1 MKAARAGVAYFAL
14 AFTAGFV
21 LGTFR
26 VLVLAP
32 RLGAT
37 GAVLLELP
45 VMLAVSFLAAR
56 WSVRRFAVPDRAG
69 PRLAMGG
76 LAFALL
82 ILAETLLGL
91 ALFGRTLAGQVATY
105 AEPEGYLGLSAQVL
119 FALMPLVAGPPGR
132 A

>member
-1 MKAARAGVAYFAL
+1 VSAAKAGAAYFAI
-14 AFTAGFV
+14 AFAAGFA
-21 LGTFR
+21 LGTLR

-45 VMLAVSFLAAR
+45 VMLAVSFFAAR
-56 WSVRRFAVPDRAG
+56 WTVRRFAVPDRAG

-82 ILAETLLGL
+82 ILAGTLLGL
-91 ALFGRTLAGQVATY
+91 ALFGRTLAAQAATY
-105 AEPEGYLGLSAQVL
+105 AEPEAHLGLGAQVL
-119 FALMPLVAGPPGR
+119 FALMPLVAGPPRR